1 MLKRVIVTGGTGVT
15 GNALVRY
22 LLNQGIQVTA
32 FIRRNSCRKDSLP
45 AHKNLTVLPCNM
57 EEYDSIGKDLGKN
70 YDAFFHL
77 AWDGS
82 MGKEKVD
89 NRNQMFLQERNIF
102 YMLKA
107 VELCHEIN
115 CSVFVATGSQAEYGR
130 YTGVISEQTP
140 TVPENGYGMAKLCAG
155 QMTRVLCRKYG
166 IRHIWAR
173 LFSIYGP
180 HDGAQSL
187 IDTSILKLKKGEPT
201 AYTKGEQI
209 WDYLYSYDAAKAL
222 MLLAEKGKDGEI
234 YCVASGDSRPLKEYI
249 IQMHEVVAPDI
260 IPIFGQIPYGENQ
273 VMQMTPDITKLVADT
288 GFFPEYTFKEGI
300 SEILMQE
307 VHLIG

>member
-32 FIRRNSCRKDSLP
+32 LIRRNSIRENSLP
-45 AHKNLTVLPCNM
+45 VHKNLTVLSCNM
-57 EEYDSIGKDLGKN
+57 EEYDSIGKDLSKN

-82 MGKEKVD
+82 MGKEKVS

-115 CSVFVATGSQAEYGR
+115 CPVFVATGSQDEYGR
-130 YTGVISEQTP
+130 CTGVISEQTP

-155 QMTRVLCRKYG
+155 QMTRVICRKYG

-173 LFSIYGP
+173 LFSIFGP

-187 IDTSILKLKKGEPT
+187 IDTSILKLKKREQT
-201 AYTKGEQI
+201 SYTKGDQI

-222 MLLAEKGKDGEI
+222 MLLAEKGKDGEV
-234 YCVASGDSRPLKEYI
+234 YCVASGDSHPLREYI
-249 IQMHEVVAPDI
+249 IWMHEVVAPDVT
-260 IPIFGQIPYGENQ
+260 PVFGGIPYRENQ
-273 VMQMTPDITKLVADT
+273 VMQMKPDITKLVTDT
-288 GFFPEYTFKEGI
+288 GFFPEYTFQEGI
-300 SEILMQE
+300 LEILMQQQ
-307 VHLIG
+307 